1 MDDLATIRSEAL
13 GAVEQAADLGAL
25 ETVRVAALGKKGSV
39 TGLMKTLG
47 ALAPEQRKVKA
58 GFAREDLFVC
68 VHEQFMTAT
77 ARMADVVIPAT
88 MFLEHDDVY
97 QGGGHQHIMLG
108 PKLVEPPGECR
119 SNHQVICGLAKRV
132 EQASAVDDWAAAVGA
147 QIAAVST
154 ALSVTPDGTLF
165 VAVATHAWMTE
176 LSLLEPE
183 LLAALN
189 RGEGRQR
196 VRKIRFRLRG

>member
-1 MDDLATIRSEAL
+1 MREKK
-13 GAVEQAADLGAL
+13 
-25 ETVRVAALGKKGSV
+25 RRPAALGDVIG
-39 TGLMKTLG
+39 
-47 ALAPEQRKVKA
+47 
-58 GFAREDLFVC
+58 GFLRE
-68 VHEQFMTAT
+68 
-77 ARMADVVIPAT
+77 
-88 MFLEHDDVY
+88 
-97 QGGGHQHIMLG
+97 
-108 PKLVEPPGECR
+108 
-119 SNHQVICGLAKRV
+119 SGLAKRV
-132 EQASAVDDWAAAVGA
+132 EQASAVDDWAAAAGP